1 MSKRL
6 ERTGLHVLDLGD
18 SGWHSLINQDFHQL
32 DEGLF
37 CHVFTHQAAA
47 DVTVGLAVQFADG
60 LIKRGPGPQV
70 LGVVVDVT
78 DGEATVALLG
88 EVVVPVAGGDGR
100 YAYALPDGSAYLAT
114 IDELATAPPGSFLG
128 VLLWRGEDG
137 KATIALGNMGKL
149 GAIMHQSPCR
159 ADTLGE
165 SGHADDRLT
174 LSVLCAAITVTGS
187 PPEVRFSAAHM
198 GHGNV
203 GFSDVTRIGEDVFKL
218 TLAQPHAAPPIVS
231 AQSSTPRT
239 RVATAATTTAI
250 SLQVTDLTGTPVDLN
265 TFTGLITVM
274 AEGVF

>member
-6 ERTGLHVLDLGD
+6 DRTGLHVLDLGD
-18 SGWHSLINQDFHQL
+18 SGWHSLINQDFRQL

-47 DVTVGLAVQFADG
+47 DVMSGLAVQFADG
-60 LIKRGPGPQV
+60 LVKRGPGSQV
-70 LGVVVDVT
+70 LGVVVNMT

-88 EVVVPVAGGDGR
+88 EVVVSVAGGDGR

-165 SGHADDRLT
+165 SGHADDQRA

-187 PPEVRFSAAHM
+187 PAEIGFSAGHM
-198 GHGNV
+198 GHGNI
-203 GFSDVTRIGEDVFKL
+203 GFSGVARVGGDVIKL
-218 TLAQPHAAPPIVS
+218 TFAQPHASPPIVS
-231 AQSSTPRT
+231 AQSSVPRT
-239 RVATAATTTAI
+239 RVATTTTTTDI
-250 SLQVTDLTGTPVDLN
+250 SLQVTDLTGTPVGLD

-274 AEGVF
+274 AEGVI